1 MTSDAGAILQRF
13 MLGSKLA
20 FIILSSQYLLSAQS
34 WAEDRQIPVAR
45 MTIYPGDRLYD
56 GLLEERRFSY
66 EAVPEGVAVK
76 SKAQIIGKVAKR
88 TLLPGRPIS
97 PIAVDNPKIVVIG
110 AQVKIVFTEAGLE
123 ISAYGMAMQAGAV
136 GDLIRVRNLDSGL
149 MVSGRVLFDGS
160 VRVSEG

>member
-1 MTSDAGAILQRF
+1 
-13 MLGSKLA
+13 
-20 FIILSSQYLLSAQS
+20 
-34 WAEDRQIPVAR
+34 

-66 EAVPEGVAVK
+66 EAVPEGMAVE